1 MENFLGHLDQQ
12 SPTHFSVIVPEHVTT
27 SPATSSAQELHLLPP
42 EYRKQ
47 TVVTST
53 SSRRAE
59 IGMLS
64 ATCLHPL
71 RKRGD
76 RTLALVLSSSQ
87 AYISVKGLDEDLTFD
102 HVLEDC
108 AFVCLG
114 ICFMGAVGNPWP
126 MHFYFF
132 LRGWG
137 AGGRG

>member
-1 MENFLGHLDQQ
+1 MENFPGHLDQP
-12 SPTHFSVIVPEHVTT
+12 SPAHFSVIEPEHITT

-42 EYRKQ
+42 EDRRQ
-47 TVVTST
+47 IVVIST
-53 SSRRAE
+53 SSRHAD

-64 ATCLHPL
+64 TTCLHPL

-87 AYISVKGLDEDLTFD
+87 AYLSVKGLDEDLTFD

-114 ICFMGAVGNPWP
+114 ICFMRAGNPWP
-126 MHFYFF
+126 MH
-132 LRGWG
+132 WG
-137 AGGRG
+137 GGGVWRD